1 MDFLKPTHCGLR
13 EAGKERIT
21 TDNMGKYK
29 RNKGFGG
36 KKSETVM
43 NYTDTLEFQ
52 ERIFSNED
60 SYSLTKRSFFKVD
73 TGVS

>member
-52 ERIFSNED
+52 ER
-60 SYSLTKRSFFKVD
+60 SFF
-73 TGVS
+73 